1 MGRGYIFK
9 PGDRIRVVS
18 NKSKYKGYLG
28 TVFAYHYYSGN
39 VSLFL
44 DGTIYQPN
52 VYKNSEGKYRDK
64 YLTLKDTSVQL
75 ITNQNECEVKEM
87 EKLTGYN
94 KVAVVKMSGVDYHYA
109 LYDESI
115 EAGDSVLISG
125 ACERV
130 VVVDEV
136 ISVEEA
142 RARFSKNITA
152 EVKCKVDL
160 SAYNQRV
167 ENRVKAAELRK
178 KMDQKI
184 AEMDEMNK
192 YVVYADRNPEL
203 AKMLAEYRDL
213 V

>member
-1 MGRGYIFK
+1 MDREYRFK
-9 PGDRIRVVS
+9 TGDRIRVIS
-18 NKSKYKGYLG
+18 NVSKYKGYLG
-28 TVFAYHYYSGN
+28 TVAKYGRSGN
-39 VSLFL
+39 YVHLFI
-44 DGTIYQPN
+44 DGTQYQPGGM
-52 VYKNSEGKYRDK
+52 GKYSNR
-64 YLTLKDTSVQL
+64 YLTLKATSVEL
-75 ITNQNECEVKEM
+75 INNQNESEEKGM
-87 EKLTGYN
+87 NKLTGYN
-94 KVAVVKMSGVDYHYA
+94 RVAVIKMNGVEYCYA

-115 EAGDSVLISG
+115 NVGDSVLVSG

-130 VVVDEV
+130 VVVDD
-136 ISVEEA
+136 IITLEEA
-142 RARFSKNITA
+142 KTKNSKNITA

-167 ENRVKAAELRK
+167 ENRNKAIELRK

-203 AKMLAEYRDL
+203 AKMLAEYREL